1 MGDWTGAWWRMKRMG
16 YLAGEVDGRQEKLD
30 GEFDGA

>member
-1 MGDWTGAWWRMKRMG
+1 MGDWRGAWWRMKNMG
-16 YLAGEVDGRQEKLD
+16 YFAGKVDGRQEKLD